1 MQGSTLNLFSKR
13 INMDVLE
20 RLIRE
25 LDERKPVKYERYMPV
40 RMQRMIREF
49 GLPRTRPDWRTCK
62 AAEALPVKLLI
73 RDEPHI
79 VADQIGAEYWDLI
92 KSQSL
97 YELITRYPSGPPSE
111 EGYTT
116 IRLKR
121 VWRA

>member
-1 MQGSTLNLFSKR
+1 MELKKQREMPDDLVTLIQDF
-13 INMDVLE
+13 VHA
-20 RLIRE
+20 
-25 LDERKPVKYERYMPV
+25 
-40 RMQRMIREF
+40 
-49 GLPRTRPDWRTCK
+49 RTRPDWRTCK

-79 VADQIGAEYWDLI
+79 VADQIGTEFWDLI

-116 IRLKR
+116 VRLKR

>member
-1 MQGSTLNLFSKR
+1 MSVGMPAGMPEVLQR
-13 INMDVLE
+13 IIQDFA
-20 RLIRE
+20 RPRC
-25 LDERKPVKYERYMPV
+25 
-40 RMQRMIREF
+40 RM
-49 GLPRTRPDWRTCK
+49 DWRTCK
-62 AAEALPVKLLI
+62 RDEILPIKLLV
-73 RDEPHI
+73 RDEPHC
-79 VADQIGAEYWDLI
+79 VADQIGPEFWDLI

>member
-1 MQGSTLNLFSKR
+1 MELKQREMPDDLVTLIQDF
-13 INMDVLE
+13 VHA
-20 RLIRE
+20 
-25 LDERKPVKYERYMPV
+25 
-40 RMQRMIREF
+40 
-49 GLPRTRPDWRTCK
+49 RTRPDWRTCK

-116 IRLKR
+116 VRLKR

>member
-1 MQGSTLNLFSKR
+1 MEFKKQREMPDDLV
-13 INMDVLE
+13 M
-20 RLIRE
+20 LIQ
-25 LDERKPVKYERYMPV
+25 DFVHV
-40 RMQRMIREF
+40 
-49 GLPRTRPDWRTCK
+49 RTRPDWRTCK
-62 AAEALPVKLLI
+62 ADEALPVKLLI
-73 RDEPHI
+73 RDEPHV

-116 IRLKR
+116 VRLKR